1 MSASSSWPLAAIVT
15 IGIMAIALI
24 GRFVIKPR
32 VHGQAAQRLVD
43 LTLVLC
49 AVTLV
54 ATVAVFAIVLS

>member
-15 IGIMAIALI
+15 MAIVIVAVF
-24 GRFVIKPR
+24 GRYVVKPR
-32 VHGQAAQRLVD
+32 VHGQTAQRLVD

-54 ATVAVFAIVLS
+54 ATVAVFALVTS